1 MKRSH
6 RFAKAILSLVSH
18 PEPTPARADAPAQS
32 REALKPTVVSPTVL
46 LENFDEVSRIVEDEG
61 KRIAIRED
69 GRTIAGLVS
78 ESDLQA
84 LDALEEL
91 LDELDARDA
100 LADYRANG
108 GVSFEEVMSEL
119 GL

>member
-1 MKRSH
+1 MTR
-6 RFAKAILSLVSH
+6 
-18 PEPTPARADAPAQS
+18 PEPVPARADAAAQP
-32 REALKPTVVSPTVL
+32 REASSPTVL
-46 LENFDEVSRIVEDEG
+46 SPTALLKNFDEVSRIVEDEG
-61 KRIAIRED
+61 KRIAIREN

-78 ESDLQA
+78 GSDLKA
-84 LDALEEL
+84 LDALEDL

-108 GVSFEEVMSEL
+108 GASFEEVRSEL

>member
-1 MKRSH
+1 MASPD
-6 RFAKAILSLVSH
+6 AVS
-18 PEPTPARADAPAQS
+18 EPTSALVEPQ
-32 REALKPTVVSPTVL
+32 EASSATDLSPTAL
-46 LENFDEVSRIVEDEG
+46 LENFDEVSRLVEAEG
-61 KRIAIRED
+61 KRIAIRRN

-78 ESDLQA
+78 ASDLT
-84 LDALEEL
+84 ALESLEDL

>member
-1 MKRSH
+1 M
-6 RFAKAILSLVSH
+6 
-18 PEPTPARADAPAQS
+18 
-32 REALKPTVVSPTVL
+32 KPTVVSPTVL

>member
-1 MKRSH
+1 MTN
-6 RFAKAILSLVSH
+6 
-18 PEPTPARADAPAQS
+18 PEPASERTNAPAKP
-32 REALKPTVVSPTVL
+32 REAAAPTVLSSAAL
-46 LENFDEVSRIVEDEG
+46 LENFDEVSRIVEAEG
-61 KRIAIRED
+61 KRIAIRKN

-78 ESDLQA
+78 ASDLTA
-84 LDALEEL
+84 LGSLEDL

-108 GVSFEEVMSEL
+108 GVSFEEVRSEL

>member
-1 MKRSH
+1 MT
-6 RFAKAILSLVSH
+6 H
-18 PEPTPARADAPAQS
+18 PERVPGRTGAVTQPRKASAPA
-32 REALKPTVVSPTVL
+32 VVSPTAL
-46 LENFDEVSRIVEDEG
+46 LENFDEVSRVVEDEG
-61 KRIAIRED
+61 KRIAIREH

-78 ESDLQA
+78 GSDLKA
-84 LDALEEL
+84 LDALEDL

-108 GVSFEEVMSEL
+108 GASFEEVGSEF

>member
-1 MKRSH
+1 MANRDAVS
-6 RFAKAILSLVSH
+6 RPTSARVEPQEASSATNLS
-18 PEPTPARADAPAQS
+18 PA
-32 REALKPTVVSPTVL
+32 ALLK
-46 LENFDEVSRIVEDEG
+46 NFDEVSRIVEVEG
-61 KRIAIRED
+61 KRIAIRSN

-78 ESDLQA
+78 ASDLT
-84 LDALEEL
+84 ALESLEDL

-100 LADYRANG
+100 LADYRAKG

>member
-1 MKRSH
+1 MESDDQGH
-6 RFAKAILSLVSH
+6 
-18 PEPTPARADAPAQS
+18 TGQS
-32 REALKPTVVSPTVL
+32 CRTRR
-46 LENFDEVSRIVEDEG
+46 LETFDEVSRIVGDEG

-78 ESDLQA
+78 GSDLQA

-100 LADYRANG
+100 LAHYRANG